1 MKAFKG
7 SMRGMRTNWYVWLFP
22 IFAALISAFLV
33 QQHFYNRGLLIKV
46 SFDEASVIQ
55 REKTRLRYR
64 GVDVGTVVD
73 VQISK
78 DRKNAIASI
87 RLVKGTDDFAVEGTK
102 FWIVTPKVSLQGL
115 SGLETIF
122 SGPYIEVSPG
132 PAHSPRKLTFKGR
145 EPEAEVLQAP
155 IESVSTYILEMPNA
169 ESINPG
175 DAVTYRGVNVGN
187 IGKLNLNKTSQMI
200 DVQINIQNKYTRLVR
215 TNTVF
220 WRKIGIQAKMGLLG
234 ANIKVNSVDSIMH
247 GGVEFATPNEAGAMA
262 RAGTKFTIVA
272 DAPKGSEKWSP
283 ILIYP
288 STGTPVTWNSD
299 ITSQT
304 AF

>member
-7 SMRGMRTNWYVWLFP
+7 RMRDIRTRWYVWLFP

-55 REKTRLRYR
+55 RERTRLRYR
-64 GVDVGTVVD
+64 GVDVGTVVG
-73 VQISK
+73 VQISA
-78 DRKNAIASI
+78 DRKNAIVSI
-87 RLVKGTDDFAVEGTK
+87 RLVKGTDDFAVEGSK

-115 SGLETIF
+115 SGLETLF
-122 SGPYIEVSPG
+122 SGPYIELSPG

-145 EPEAEVLQAP
+145 EPEADVLQAP
-155 IESVSTYILEMPNA
+155 VESVSTYILEMPNA

-175 DAVTYRGVNVGN
+175 DAITYRGINVGN

-220 WRKIGIQAKMGLLG
+220 WRKIGIQAKMGLFG

-247 GGVEFATPNEAGAMA
+247 GGVEFATPNEAGPMA
-262 RAGTKFTIVA
+262 RAGTKFTIA
-272 DAPKGSEKWSP
+272 PEAPKKSDTWNP
-283 ILIYP
+283 ILVYP
-288 STGTPVTWNSD
+288 SSATSVTLNP
-299 ITSQT
+299 TLFPKQL
-304 AF
+304 F